1 MPWQGE
7 FRHAQTTSALGSGSS
22 ETHRFSRGSPGI
34 QLEFPGIRERREP
47 RARYGGAAG
56 VFTDWRVCLPMR
68 TLGVNDFGYSL
79 RVECKSYEMAVY

>member
-7 FRHAQTTSALGSGSS
+7 FRHAQTTSALEAVLQRHIDSLGDPPG
-22 ETHRFSRGSPGI
+22 FNWNSPG
-34 QLEFPGIRERREP
+34 FASAGSHAPAMGP
-47 RARYGGAAG
+47 AG